1 MKKTKINLF
10 LMLMSLSLIPLIL
23 SVVILS
29 TISLSVTGKNQEE
42 NAENTLYIVAS
53 NLANYCYQ
61 NEINAINAG
70 NYYEYLDSLKEQNIE
85 MAIILDGTPCATSIK
100 NENDYRVREIE
111 FDKDIIADKEE
122 LLTGYYD
129 KEVTID
135 GKAYY
140 AYYMPIMEEGEIRGM
155 AFAGEQKEYV
165 TGAVRSI
172 VLTFA
177 GTAAFLLV
185 LFAVLVLI
193 ISRLLLGSF
202 QAVEKSVNA
211 LSKGD
216 LSSRKEQKSPVREMH
231 MLLEK
236 TSLMQKTMSETIGK
250 VKEVAGKLAGNVS
263 DVTELSKSSACRAKQ
278 ITLSMEELSEAAA
291 GMTEN
296 VQSINGQM
304 QEIDSCVNEISEN
317 VDVLFGSSEHILQ
330 TNQEANHNMGIIMES
345 SKQSVAAVNDIAE
358 QVKQTNASIAEIDR
372 AVELILSISGQT
384 RLLSLNASIEAAR
397 AGELGKGFAVV
408 AQEIG
413 SLSQQSA
420 KGAEMIKNLAGT
432 ITGQSEKSVNLADS
446 VHSLI
451 LQEQENVSKTQQKY
465 RELSEDIDRSVTMI
479 RSIAEKTENLTV
491 YKEKIVENVQD
502 LSAVSEENAA
512 SSEEVNANV
521 CEILSEVQ
529 MVNENCER
537 MNEMASLLKTSVAYF
552 HD

>member
-1 MKKTKINLF
+1 MKKAKINLF
-10 LMLMSLSLIPLIL
+10 LMLMSLSLVPLIL

-211 LSKGD
+211 LSEGD

-278 ITLSMEELSEAAA
+278 ITLSMEELSEAAV

-465 RELSEDIDRSVTMI
+465 KELSEDIDRSVTMI
-479 RSIAEKTENLTV
+479 RSIAEKTGNLAV